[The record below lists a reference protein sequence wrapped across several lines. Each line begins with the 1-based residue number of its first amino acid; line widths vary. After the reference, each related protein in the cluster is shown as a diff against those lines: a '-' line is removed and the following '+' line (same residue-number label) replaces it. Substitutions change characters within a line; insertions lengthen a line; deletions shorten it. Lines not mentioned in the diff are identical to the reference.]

1 MLSAQACFKHAFPLV
16 TLYTNLGEDAV
27 VHGVNQVV
35 NKIINIKKYAIAF
48 SKKNWMKKGFGDS
61 LALSK
66 LQVHIIYNK
75 NGSYLDEKKLH
86 RPCSK
91 QKKIDGN
98 ILIFP

>member
-1 MLSAQACFKHAFPLV
+1 
-16 TLYTNLGEDAV
+16 
-27 VHGVNQVV
+27 
-35 NKIINIKKYAIAF
+35 
-48 SKKNWMKKGFGDS
+48 MKKGFGDS